1 MARTAAETGLD
12 GASPEV
18 PRAAW
23 LALGVTTIVFFLVVV
38 DISAVN
44 VAFPSIAEDLNVTNA
59 ELSWILSGYNI
70 TVAALLL
77 FSGRLADSLGR
88 KRMFVPGVVI
98 FAVGSTLCG
107 LAPNVELLIA
117 ARIVQAVG
125 GAIISPTALA
135 VVLPDFPPHKRST
148 AIGLLGATGGL
159 GAVAGPALGSFLI
172 DSWSWRGIFWINV
185 PICLLVLAV
194 SPRLLKESKN
204 PMARGRIDLIG
215 VALGTSAIAAIMFAI
230 VQTESWGLTDGRV
243 LALVAV
249 GLALIPALVRRSRH
263 HDEPLIELPLFE
275 LKSFASANAGVALYS
290 LAFTSGF
297 LTNSLLLQDLWDQSI
312 TVTGQALLLSPLV
325 SAVTAPL
332 SGRLA
337 DRLGHR
343 WILAAGSFASALGYI
358 LYIVALD
365 EVPHVFDRYVP
376 ISVLVG
382 FGTGATI
389 ATWSSAG
396 MADVGPA
403 QFGTANAT
411 LRTTQQVFYA
421 LGISIV
427 VALLAAGADG
437 AIDGYYQ
444 AWVFV
449 IICYLAA
456 TVVVATTFPAGS
468 SADRST
474 AVSASR

>member
-1 MARTAAETGLD
+1 M
-12 GASPEV
+12 
-18 PRAAW
+18 
-23 LALGVTTIVFFLVVV
+23 ALGVTTIVFFLVVV

-44 VAFPSIAEDLNVTNA
+44 VAFPSIADDFGVTTSQ
-59 ELSWILSGYNI
+59 LSWILSGYNI

-77 FSGRLADSLGR
+77 LSGRLADSLGR
-88 KRMFVPGVVI
+88 KKMFLPGVVI
-98 FAVGSTLCG
+98 FAIGSGLSG
-107 LAPNVELLIA
+107 LAPNVGLLIA
-117 ARIVQAVG
+117 ARVIQAVG

-172 DSWSWRGIFWINV
+172 DSFSWRGIFWINV
-185 PICLLVLAV
+185 PICLFVLAV

-215 VALGTSAIAAIMFAI
+215 VVLGTTAIAAVMFAI
-230 VQTESWGLTDGRV
+230 VQSETWGLADARV
-243 LALVAV
+243 IVLIVV
-249 GLALIPALVRRSRH
+249 GLALIPALLRRSRNH
-263 HDEPLIELPLFE
+263 AEPLIEMPLFANR
-275 LKSFASANAGVALYS
+275 SFSSANAGVALYS

-297 LTNSLLLQDLWDQSI
+297 LSNSLLLQDLWDQSI
-312 TVTGQALLLSPLV
+312 TVTGQALLLSPLI

-337 DRLGHR
+337 DRVGHR
-343 WILAAGSFASALGYI
+343 WILAAGSLASASGYLLYI
-358 LYIVALD
+358 LLLD

-376 ISVLVG
+376 ISILIG

-396 MADVGPA
+396 MADIGPA

-427 VALLAAGADG
+427 VALLATGLDG
-437 AIDGYYQ
+437 TIEGYTRS
-444 AWVFV
+444 WIFV
-449 IICYLAA
+449 VICYTLAA
-456 TVVVATTFPAGS
+456 GVIAVTFPRGS
-468 SADRST
+468 VTQRAAAR
-474 AVSASR
+474 